1 MIASRIDRLSCAQGK
16 TMKQSAVTT
25 RRHFLKTS
33 VAVAGA
39 AALPRHLALA
49 QTPAKYRR
57 YSITSRE
64 GQNALASYVIGIQ
77 AMLNLPPEH
86 PQNWFRNAFIHLMDC
101 PHGNWWFYVW
111 HRGYVGYFEQTI
123 RNLSRDPN
131 FAIPY
136 WDWTELAEIPGS
148 MFNGVLTPTDSAYAP
163 FTKDIA
169 TFTSF
174 IQPALKQYWAGLNA
188 AQRVQLDRRG
198 YTSFDAMWNDVT
210 GYNPKLPPP
219 HIDPTNTAFAPTAI
233 ARYLSR
239 SNPKLLPDVA
249 YNVSPFMVYSGL
261 LPTSFYDPIT
271 QISFNSSKAP
281 SHNTPPPGRT
291 VFSTL
296 EGFPHNSV
304 HNCIGGLPPISGGP
318 WGNMTN
324 NLSPVDP
331 IFFLHHANM
340 DRLWDVWTRKQQAL
354 KLPYLPSKEDFPTY
368 ANEPFLFYVDGNGKQ
383 VGASTARDYIS
394 TSRFQYD
401 YEPGFGESVVKPP
414 SVNLTK
420 HAMTSVKGLMQG
432 NAAKV
437 MLSNHAITD
446 QLAANSPDSLFAL
459 VTLPRPTDASSNR
472 QFDVLVGA
480 PSDLAQVSAD
490 NPYYAGTISFFGGEM
505 HMHGMSSD
513 ATFIVPLPKRKEAF
527 PGYGVAAA
535 GNVSVSIRVV
545 PSGGGASVLK
555 AVTVREL

>member
-1 MIASRIDRLSCAQGK
+1 MN
-16 TMKQSAVTT
+16 QSTGTT
-25 RRHFLKTS
+25 RRLFLKTS

-39 AALPRHLALA
+39 AALQQRLGLA
-49 QTPAKYRR
+49 QAPAKYRR
-57 YSITSRE
+57 YNVTSSE
-64 GQNALASYVIGIQ
+64 GQKALASYAIGIQ

-86 PQNWFRNAFIHLMDC
+86 PQNWFRNAFVHLMDC

-123 RNLSRDPN
+123 RTLSRDPN

-136 WDWTELAEIPGS
+136 WDWTQLPQIPDS
-148 MFNGVLTPTDSAYAP
+148 MFDGVLTPTDFAYAP
-163 FTKDIA
+163 FTKDIS

-174 IQPALKQYWAGLNA
+174 IQPALKRHWDGLNP

-210 GYNPKLPPP
+210 GYTATPPPP

-239 SNPKLLPDVA
+239 SNPKLVPDVA
-249 YNVSPFMVYSGL
+249 YNVSPFVVYAGL
-261 LPTSFYDPIT
+261 LPTNFYDPIT

-296 EGFPHNSV
+296 EGLPHNSV

-331 IFFLHHANM
+331 IFFLHHSNM

-354 KLPYLPSKEDFPTY
+354 KLPYLPGKEDFPTY
-368 ANEPFLFYVDGNGKQ
+368 ANEPFLFYVDGNGRQ
-383 VGASTARDYIS
+383 VGPSTAKDYIS

-414 SVNLTK
+414 SAALMK
-420 HAMTSVKGLMQG
+420 HAATSAKGLMKG
-432 NAAKV
+432 NAATV
-437 MLSNHAITD
+437 MLPTNTIAA
-446 QLAANSPDSLFAL
+446 QLAANSPESLIAL
-459 VTLPRPTDASSNR
+459 VTLPRPTEASPNR

-480 PSDLAQVSAD
+480 PSDETQVSSD
-490 NPYYAGTISFFGGEM
+490 SPYYAGTIAFFGGEM
-505 HMHGMSSD
+505 HMQGMSSD
-513 ATFIVPLPKRKEAF
+513 ATFLVPLPKRKEAF
-527 PGYGVAAA
+527 RGLGASGVAAA
-535 GNVSVSIRVV
+535 GNVGVTIRVV

-555 AVTVREL
+555 AVTVRAL